1 MESDPIIHDCEAF
14 ERWLRG
20 RQLEES
26 TIRTYVSDLKRLS
39 RDLGTVIGPATIG
52 DRDDADELADR
63 FADKNES
70 MSRKQRGTGMKGAIR
85 MALTGAVLGL
95 GGCAGPIT
103 HMPDASPKSV
113 QRAQAEFRHF
123 DATKER
129 QVGRSEA
136 GQLAAVERVRQRVF
150 PAAQRVCERFF
161 SHGCVESLQ
170 SMRVVVYT
178 NSPEVNAFAAQTG
191 ELGIYGGLV
200 LESGTDDELAM
211 VLAHEVAHIMY
222 GHNEKA
228 SRNTG
233 GGMLLGAAIGLAL
246 GAATYQPGMDT
257 SYIGD
262 IAESGMHVGG
272 GIGAVAYSPEM
283 ELEADH
289 FAAFVLKEASYDPRK
304 GGRFIVRAL
313 EAGKRRLGSRT
324 QELRVVLR
332 DTPRGRPSPRA
343 VAGSGTG
350 HRAGPALAD
359 QHGGGA
365 HAAAAGAGARTQ
377 ARSDEDASG
386 VRNGAG
392 RVPEVPVV
400 AWRGG
405 TVLGVHLPEARG
417 VARAH
422 DHAGQNVREMNAER
436 LGHEPDGT

>member
-1 MESDPIIHDCEAF
+1 
-14 ERWLRG
+14 
-20 RQLEES
+20 
-26 TIRTYVSDLKRLS
+26 
-39 RDLGTVIGPATIG
+39 
-52 DRDDADELADR
+52 
-63 FADKNES
+63 
-70 MSRKQRGTGMKGAIR
+70 

-136 GQLAAVERVRQRVF
+136 EQIAAVERVRQRVF

-289 FAAFVLKEASYDPRK
+289 FAAFVLKEAGYDPRK
-304 GGRFIVRAL
+304 GGRFIVRAW
-313 EAGKRRLGSRT
+313 RRGN
-324 QELRVVLR
+324 
-332 DTPRGRPSPRA
+332 
-343 VAGSGTG
+343 
-350 HRAGPALAD
+350 AD
-359 QHGGGA
+359 L
-365 HAAAAGAGARTQ
+365 AAGRKSFVSYFGTHPADDHRLAQWQEAVQAIERGQRSPISTEAARMLQQQ
-377 ARSDEDASG
+377 ARERRRALTKTPAECET
-386 VRNGAG
+386 VRAEY
-392 RVPEVPVV
+392 PKCPW
-400 AWRGG
+400 WRGEEALFWEFICPRQG
-405 TVLGVHLPEARG
+405 AWLGPMTTPDRTCAR
-417 VARAH
+417 
-422 DHAGQNVREMNAER
+422 
-436 LGHEPDGT
+436 